1 MVFTKARLT
10 VYPSL
15 VFLLS
20 LFLLFCIYRAQQIEI
35 SEGTILLGIDFSMFY
50 SACSLTMATPA
61 GNPYDIDAVLDG
73 MKRLYH
79 TN

>member
-20 LFLLFCIYRAQQIEI
+20 LFFLFCIYRAQQIEV
-35 SEGTILLGIDFSMFY
+35 S
-50 SACSLTMATPA
+50 
-61 GNPYDIDAVLDG
+61 DG
-73 MKRLYH
+73 AL
-79 TN
+79 

>member
-20 LFLLFCIYRAQQIEI
+20 LFFLFCIYRAQQIEV
-35 SEGTILLGIDFSMFY
+35 SD
-50 SACSLTMATPA
+50 
-61 GNPYDIDAVLDG
+61 
-73 MKRLYH
+73 
-79 TN
+79 